1 MMDDIQN
8 WQALY
13 QELARL
19 IGPAATRKLCA
30 YYGGAQISFPR
41 RLLDQ
46 QREAAL
52 ICQEYAQGVSVVALA
67 RRHNYSSR
75 TIRRILA
82 KPLT

>member
-1 MMDDIQN
+1 MDDIQN

-30 YYGGAQISFPR
+30 YYGGAQINFPR

-46 QREAAL
+46 QREAEL
-52 ICQEYAQGVSVVALA
+52 IRQEYQQGASVVALA
-67 RRHNYSSR
+67 RRHNYASR

-82 KPLT
+82 KPSA